1 MRQLPDRESAT
12 TSPTSTVS
20 SEGSCFTLIAEL
32 RTLTSEPAATLKRA
46 ERTVELACLG
56 TGTGE
61 VERTLNF
68 CDRLLLIIRSTHKGG
83 T

>member
-1 MRQLPDRESAT
+1 MPTETTIPCTHPDHRHN
-12 TSPTSTVS
+12 
-20 SEGSCFTLIAEL
+20 AEL

-68 CDRLLLIIRSTHKGG
+68 CDRLLLSIRSTHKGG